1 MTDAGRYE
9 VELKFPL
16 AAERDA
22 VVARLQGLGARLVAT
37 IEQSDRYF
45 NHPQRDFAQSDE
57 AFRIRSVGTQNFV
70 TYKGPKID
78 TRTKTRPEIELP
90 LGDGEAL
97 AEQFAQMLT
106 KLSFR
111 PVATVRKQR
120 ACWELVR
127 GDWHFEVAIDDVE
140 EVGDVS
146 RNRTGQRRRR
156 PAARSASRAG
166 SRRRIGAPRDRAAF
180 VFAAAVE
187 RSSELTGRSQIAVQ
201 SRSQTLRLTAQGR
214 SPSGGAVRRMLGRKS
229 LAAGPTHSRRR

>member
-1 MTDAGRYE
+1 MTDAGRHE

-16 AAERDA
+16 AGDRDA
-22 VVARLQGLGARLVAT
+22 VLFLIRGLGAHLVRT
-37 IEQSDRYF
+37 IGQADRYF

-57 AFRIRSVGTQNFV
+57 AFRIRSVGAQNFV

-97 AEQFAQMLT
+97 AEQFAEMLT

-127 GDWHFEVAIDDVE
+127 GDWHFEVAFDDVE
-140 EVGDVS
+140 EVGTYLEIELVTD
-146 RNRTGQRRRR
+146 T
-156 PAARSASRAG
+156 AG
-166 SRRRIGAPRDRAAF
+166 LPLAQQAVLDLATELGLSEPEPHSYLRLLLKSRR
-180 VFAAAVE
+180 
-187 RSSELTGRSQIAVQ
+187 
-201 SRSQTLRLTAQGR
+201 
-214 SPSGGAVRRMLGRKS
+214 SGGAD
-229 LAAGPTHSRRR
+229 